1 MTSRPVVLI
10 TGASSGFGK
19 ACADHLA
26 QLGYRVY
33 GTSRRAAFPEGSP
46 EQGYPL
52 LIPMDVC
59 DDDSVRA
66 AVDFVLSAEGRL
78 DVVVNNAG
86 LGMAGAV
93 EDTSLEEAKALFETN
108 FFGVH
113 RVCRAVLPTLREQRS
128 GLIVNISSIGGL
140 IAIPFQGFYS
150 ASKFATE
157 ALTEALRMEL
167 MPFGVRVTM
176 LEPGDFKTGFT
187 DNRILAIES
196 STNPAYQAPC
206 QRAVAV
212 MEHDE
217 QHGAAPI
224 QLARKLATVIEKRSP
239 RPRYV
244 IGMLA
249 QRLAVWLHRLLPNRL
264 FERGVMAYY
273 KIGS

>member
-1 MTSRPVVLI
+1 VSRPVVLI

-19 ACADHLA
+19 ACAAHLA

-33 GTSRRAAFPEGSP
+33 GTSRRATFPEGSA
-46 EQGYPL
+46 EQYPRM
-52 LIPMDVC
+52 IPMDVC
-59 DDDSVRA
+59 DDGSVRA
-66 AVDFVLSAEGRL
+66 ALDFVLGAEGRL

-86 LGMAGAV
+86 LGLAGAV
-93 EDTSLEEAKALFETN
+93 EDTSPEEAKALFETN
-108 FFGVH
+108 FFGTH

-128 GLIVNISSIGGL
+128 GLIVNIGSIGGL
-140 IAIPFQGFYS
+140 VTIPFQGFYS

-167 MPFGVRVTM
+167 MLFGIRVTM

-187 DNRILAIES
+187 DNRIFTSES
-196 STNPAYQAPC
+196 STNPTYQALC

-217 QHGAAPI
+217 RHGAAPI
-224 QLARKLATVIEKRSP
+224 ELARALATVIEKRSP
-239 RPRYV
+239 RLRYV
-244 IGMLA
+244 IGTLA
-249 QRLAVWLHRLLPNRL
+249 QRLAVWLRCLLPDWL

-273 KIGS
+273 KIGRH

>member
-1 MTSRPVVLI
+1 MSQSVVLI

-33 GTSRRAAFPEGSP
+33 GTSRRATFPEGSP
-46 EQGYPL
+46 QNYPRM
-52 LIPMDVC
+52 IPMDVC
-59 DDDSVRA
+59 DDGSVRA
-66 AVDFVLSAEGRL
+66 AVDFVLAAEGKL
-78 DVVVNNAG
+78 DVLVNNAG

-93 EDTSLEEAKALFETN
+93 EDTSLEEAKMLFETN

-157 ALTEALRMEL
+157 ALTEALRMEV
-167 MPFGVRVTM
+167 MPFGIRVTM
-176 LEPGDFKTGFT
+176 LEPGDFKTDLT
-187 DNRILAIES
+187 DNRIFANQS
-196 STNPAYQAPC
+196 STNPTYQAAC
-206 QRAVAV
+206 QRAVTV

-217 QHGAAPI
+217 RHGAAPI
-224 QLARKLATVIEKRSP
+224 ELARTLATVIEKRSP
-239 RPRYV
+239 RPRYA

-249 QRLAVWLHRLLPNRL
+249 QRLAIWLRRLLPNRL
-264 FERGVMAYY
+264 VERAIMSYY
-273 KIGS
+273 KVGRP